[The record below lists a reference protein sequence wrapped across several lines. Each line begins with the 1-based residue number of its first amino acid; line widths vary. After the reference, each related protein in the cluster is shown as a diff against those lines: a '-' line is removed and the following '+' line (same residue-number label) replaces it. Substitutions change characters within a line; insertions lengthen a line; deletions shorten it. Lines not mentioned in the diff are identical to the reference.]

1 MSTDP
6 RYNVILLDDDFTVN
20 YFNKIVLEDAGIVR
34 QVHDFTSA
42 TEALRFLQQAS
53 QHAEA
58 TSARPGKPD
67 VLFIDIN
74 MPEMDG
80 FEFIE
85 QLELTCQDIYRQAML
100 CILSSSEHARDKKRA
115 NELGVFFY
123 YSKPLDAHK
132 INEIVKIMQAR
143 DMN

>member
-6 RYNVILLDDDFTVN
+6 RYHVILLDDDFTVN
-20 YFNKIVLEDAGIVR
+20 YFDKIVLQDAGIVE

-42 TEALRFLQQAS
+42 REALRFLQQTS

-58 TSARPGKPD
+58 TSGKPD

-85 QLELTCQDIYRQAML
+85 QLELTCQDIYKEATL
-100 CILSSSEHARDKKRA
+100 CILSSSEHAKDKKRA

-123 YSKPLDAHK
+123 YSKPLDEHK
-132 INEIVKIMQAR
+132 IKEIVKILQAR
-143 DMN
+143 HTN